1 MKEIYDS
8 KQPLSVMCE
17 SGRVFFYTDEEEVT
31 VSEPTVSGAD
41 DDGNPIYEDKDVTK
55 YAYNVTRY
63 DNPNGRTDSLSAAKD
78 MMVELIGEYD
88 NSDSVNNINVVAN
101 GMTIPY
107 WRNRSDRVSLRNSI
121 ESCKRLGATTFSLEV
136 STKYPALV
144 IDIDKLL
151 DDMDV
156 WEEYAQNCYCVT
168 QSHLRNIEG
177 MSDVSTVL
185 SYDYKA
191 GYPDSPT
198 FTF

>member
-1 MKEIYDS
+1 MKCNRIIDFIRIS
-8 KQPLSVMCE
+8 
-17 SGRVFFYTDEEEVT
+17 YT
-31 VSEPTVSGAD
+31 
-41 DDGNPIYEDKDVTK
+41 
-55 YAYNVTRY
+55 
-63 DNPNGRTDSLSAAKD
+63 
-78 MMVELIGEYD
+78 
-88 NSDSVNNINVVAN
+88 
-101 GMTIPY
+101 
-107 WRNRSDRVSLRNSI
+107 VSLRNSI

-177 MSDVSTVL
+177 MTEVSTVL